1 MSNFK
6 HRAGVSEMNFVV
18 RHLTLESLTHG
29 NEENNMQLT
38 LAEIDKQFGVDKVS
52 FENDSNV
59 LTVDYDASHF
69 DVEHLEVIIEKQGY
83 KVADSWWNHLKENY
97 YKFTDQNI
105 KDNSKHQA
113 SCCHKPPVGR
123 KN

>member
-1 MSNFK
+1 
-6 HRAGVSEMNFVV
+6 MNFVV

-29 NEENNMQLT
+29 DEENNMQLI
-38 LAEIDKQFGVDKVS
+38 LAEIDKQYGIDKVS
-52 FENDSNV
+52 FDNDSNV
-59 LTVDYDASHF
+59 LTFAYDASHF

-83 KVADSWWNHLKENY
+83 KVADSWWNHVKESY

-105 KDNSKHQA
+105 KDNAEHQP